1 MKQHK
6 CEYCESAFYRRRDKE
21 KHLLKAHN
29 IDLLKMATPST
40 LHILQPPVQ

>member
-29 IDLLKMATPST
+29 IDLLKMATPTT
-40 LHILQPPVQ
+40 LHILRPPVQ